1 MYKQSTKINA
11 QIIEK
16 DFLNH
21 GGQYKPFKLSQ
32 LFDISG
38 TKSLDEGYLEFVED
52 GINFVGRVDE
62 NNGIKGKIKKQN
74 FEPNEPFTITAT
86 VIGNYKYV
94 KFQTEPYY
102 CSQNINKLIPKFKIN
117 TEIALYFIAL
127 VNKFTSIYNGQQGG
141 YKLQELQDHEIIL
154 PVNMYNEID
163 YNFIEKYIREL
174 EEERIRELTA
184 YLIVSGYKDCKLTSQ
199 EKKAIY
205 DLNNNKIEFK
215 EFNITGPN
223 GIFDVKNT
231 HSILQ
236 EWIVSNSGNVPYVTA
251 GVGNNSIT
259 TYITPNNTEWIEK
272 GHSIM
277 IGGKTL
283 VITYQEQDYV
293 SNDSHNLALYFKD
306 NKIYSENIYLFLV
319 TALYKSL
326 KPKYEW
332 GDSISKTKIQKDIIK
347 LPINDSNEINFNFM
361 ETYISAIKKLTIKN
375 VVDWRDKQIN
385 ATKQVVNNV

>member
-1 MYKQSTKINA
+1 MIKFKEYKIN
-11 QIIEK
+11 E
-16 DFLNH
+16 
-21 GGQYKPFKLSQ
+21 
-32 LFDISG
+32 LFDPSNGNFDIQQCHINNKGYFVVSSG
-38 TKSLDEGYLEFVED
+38 LQNCGIIGKTDVNARIFDKNTITIDMFGNVFFRDFEYKMVTHARVFSIKYKYKKLKCREGMYLATVL
-52 GINFVGRVDE
+52 
-62 NNGIKGKIKKQN
+62 KYIKKL
-74 FEPNEPFTITAT
+74 FSYDKMAT
-86 VIGNYKYV
+86 WEKV
-94 KFQTEPYY
+94 KNLKILIP
-102 CSQNINKLIPKFKIN
+102 INKDN
-117 TEIALYFIAL
+117 
-127 VNKFTSIYNGQQGG
+127 N
-141 YKLQELQDHEIIL
+141 
-154 PVNMYNEID
+154 ID
-163 YNFIEKYIREL
+163 YDYMEERIREL

-184 YLIVSGYKDCKLTSQ
+184 YLTVSGYKDCKLTSQ
-199 EKKAIY
+199 EEKTIN

-215 EFNITGPN
+215 EFNITGKN

-236 EWIVSNSGNVPYVTA
+236 EWIVPNSGNVPYVTA

-259 TYITPNNTEWIEK
+259 TYITPNNQEWVEK

-293 SNDSHNLALYFKD
+293 SNDSHNLALYLKND
-306 NKIYSENIYLFLV
+306 KICSENVYLFLV
-319 TALYKSL
+319 AALYKSL

-347 LPINDSNEINFNFM
+347 LPINDKNEIDFDFM

-385 ATKQVVNNV
+385 TTKQVVNNT